1 MKKKI
6 LYSLVSAFMILSSG
20 PLYAAIVDKIVVVV
34 NNEVITQGE
43 IDRQLAPIF
52 MQYRNIYKGN
62 ELIKKLEE
70 AKQNITG
77 QLIEERLMLSEAK
90 KLNIE
95 VTEKEIDAKIAE
107 IQKRFASEDEFE
119 RALAGQ
125 HVALKDL
132 RSRYRDQIMTKK
144 LIDQKVGAKVMITP
158 AKVTEYYEKHTSEF
172 TQSEEISLWNILIKP
187 KPDMNPKKMQELVKD
202 IAKRIKEGADFSEL
216 AKIYSDGPGAAEG
229 GLMIGVKR
237 GDLLPQIEEVVFKMK
252 TGECSDVIQTAIGYH
267 FFKIEEKKEPKS
279 LTLSEARQQ
288 IEEAIFRDEIKAKG
302 RGWLDSL
309 KKSAYIAFK

>member
-1 MKKKI
+1 MKKKMLRSLISVFII
-6 LYSLVSAFMILSSG
+6 LASG
-20 PLYAAIVDKIVVVV
+20 PLYAAVVDKIVVVV

-70 AKQNITG
+70 AKQNIVG
-77 QLIEERLMLSEAK
+77 QLLEERLMLSEAK

-95 VTEKEIDAKIAE
+95 VTEKEVDAKIME
-107 IQKRFASEDEFE
+107 IQKRFGSEDEFE
-119 RALAGQ
+119 WALAGQ
-125 HVALKDL
+125 HVAMKDL
-132 RSRYRDQIMTKK
+132 RARYKDQIMTKK

-158 AKVTEYYEKHTSEF
+158 AEVSEYYEKHASSF
-172 TQSEEISLWNILIKP
+172 TQPEEIRLRNILVRP
-187 KPDMNPKKMQELVKD
+187 KPEMNPKKTEELVRE
-202 IAKRIKEGADFSEL
+202 IGKRIKEGGDFGEL

-229 GLMIGVKR
+229 GLMTGVKR

-252 TGECSDVIQTAIGYH
+252 TGECSDAIQTAVGYH

-288 IEEAIFRDEIKAKG
+288 IEEAIFREKIKVKG